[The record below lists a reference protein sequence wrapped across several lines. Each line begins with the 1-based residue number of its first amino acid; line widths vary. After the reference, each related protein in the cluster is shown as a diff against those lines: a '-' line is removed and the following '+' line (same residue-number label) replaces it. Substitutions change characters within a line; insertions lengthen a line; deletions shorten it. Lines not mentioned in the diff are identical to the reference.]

1 MHHQRRRH
9 NTMTLPLHPLDPDL
23 FARALPLLDEEWLTR
38 DPELAPVLPTVLAR
52 NVGQDW
58 HKAGTFRH
66 HLVGVTRTLTVW
78 QQPRDVR
85 LLGLLHSVY
94 GNAFVDLVEFPPPN
108 GAPRVAG
115 VGGGAAGPPVLLFL
129 PPAAPAFWQKGV
141 APA

>member
-1 MHHQRRRH
+1 
-9 NTMTLPLHPLDPDL
+9 MTLPLHPLDQQL
-23 FARALPLLDEEWLTR
+23 FTRAQALLDDEWIAH
-38 DPELAPVLPTVLAR
+38 DADLAPVLPTVLAR

-94 GNAFVDLVEFPPPN
+94 GNAFVDLVKFDPASERARLRELVAQHTE
-108 GAPRVAG
+108 GRQLGILGEPRVN
-115 VGGGAAGPPVLLFL
+115 VLELNL
-129 PPAAPAFWQKGV
+129 ALDALR
-141 APA
+141 